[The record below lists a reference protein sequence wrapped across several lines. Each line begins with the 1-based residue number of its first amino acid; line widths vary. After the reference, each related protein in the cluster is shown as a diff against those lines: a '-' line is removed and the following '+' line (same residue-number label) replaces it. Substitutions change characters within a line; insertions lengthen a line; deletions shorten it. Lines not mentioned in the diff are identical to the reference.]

1 MTITII
7 MFAGSSSGNIR
18 SEHIAGFVHN
28 IGKYTEV
35 SATCGIHEGNNT
47 EQYVKYTTAVVV
59 IGNFL
64 TLFNIFLYM
73 LRL

>member
-1 MTITII
+1 MTIIIII
-7 MFAGSSSGNIR
+7 MFAGSSTGNVG
-18 SEHIAGFVHN
+18 SEHIAGAVHN

-35 SATCGIHEGNNT
+35 AATCSIHEGNNR

-64 TLFNIFLYM
+64 TLFKIF
-73 LRL
+73 